1 MKSKTILFSNFKY
14 DYLNKNE
21 NINTLPIEEISNLK
35 TDNGYIESE
44 LSSKELIYELFNE
57 NEISTLKEQNREI
70 INNTIKFIPYE
81 FFNENTNKINS
92 RLFCITQENKLFE
105 LNFESLN
112 FEEKYIFSDL
122 KNDVIYNNIL
132 YLFDSENKC
141 IVIENNNILTIEN
154 IPYINSFISNDDNL
168 YFSIDNIPN
177 KIFISDCKNLK
188 DISTN
193 FEQYSTINIPI
204 EYGMILKVIN
214 VKNNIF
220 IITQYAILKIDKTKN
235 VVQKQNFINSL
246 IFKNSI
252 IQFDDSILFY
262 CENGLYIFDGTDI
275 KQIFNNFLNLSKN
288 AIFVNFNHKLY
299 ILSLD
304 FKNIIYT
311 YNINTNQI
319 SFIKINDI
327 DNIYKIN
334 SYSNHCFCVCHK
346 EENSFKTISLYS
358 NNSNSLTQRLKFK
371 PIFLDSNSLKQIQSL
386 YINSTGEF
394 ELKISSD
401 ITSQIFN
408 ISNITQ
414 FKNLTLNGNYFIFE
428 IHSSSKFKLNSIMIT
443 FSEIGELW
451 LTTQSKIYSNRF

>member
-44 LSSKELIYELFNE
+44 LSTKELIYELFNE
-57 NEISTLKEQNREI
+57 NEISILKEQNSEI
-70 INNTIKFIPYE
+70 INNIIKFIPYE

-154 IPYINSFISNDDNL
+154 IPYINSFVSNDDNL

-177 KIFISDCKNLK
+177 KFFISDCKNLK

-204 EYGMILKVIN
+204 EYGMILKVTN

-252 IQFDDSILFY
+252 IQFDDSIFFY

-319 SFIKINDI
+319 SFIKINNI

-334 SYSNHCFCVCHK
+334 SYSNHFFCVCHK

-358 NNSNSLTQRLKFK
+358 NNSNSLTQQLKSK
-371 PIFLDSNSLKQIQSL
+371 PIFLDSNTLKQIQSL

-401 ITSQIFN
+401 ITSQIFS

-428 IHSSSKFKLNSIMIT
+428 IYSSSKFKLNSIMIT
-443 FSEIGELW
+443 FGEIGELW